1 MIRHDF
7 KFPRSFREAFGAPYM
22 EPLRDDFTF
31 LEGRRGPVWPLAI
44 AAILIALLAIFTIF

>member
-44 AAILIALLAIFTIF
+44 AAILITLLVIFTIF